1 VKKEIRILFVEDVPA
16 DVVMVNHELRKG
28 GLAFRSKRVDTKEA
42 FLYELQHY
50 PPDVILSDHG
60 LPSFDGFTA
69 LAIARDQ
76 RPEIPFIFVTSS
88 LGEQMTIEAF
98 ESGATDY
105 VLKGRLSK
113 LVPAVQRALRDAE
126 ERTKA
131 RQQETALRES
141 EERFRLLVEGVK
153 DYAIFMLDPEGRVAS
168 WNAGAEWIHGYRAEE
183 VVGRPFS
190 LFYPRAEAA
199 QRRPELALETAA
211 AEGRLE
217 EEGLRVSK
225 GNKPF
230 WANVVITASRDE
242 SGKIRGF
249 THVTRNINE
258 RIEAQVAL
266 EKSEQRYRRLVEQC
280 ADALYVIQKDGR
292 VVFANTA
299 AAKLLDADNPNQLI
313 GRTATAIFPPGS
325 WEAIL
330 ERVPTEAEE
339 TPVASFSDEKL
350 LRLDGAPVNVEISA
364 TPFIFQDQPAVQIV
378 AHDLTRRK
386 RIDDAV
392 RKSEA
397 RKGVILETALDAIL
411 SIDHRGTVREWN
423 AAAERIF
430 GYPRGAAID
439 QRLDSLIIPPSLME
453 KYREGLANY
462 LMTGVGSLLG
472 RPIELNLK
480 RADGTEFLAELAIT
494 RVPLEKPQQYT
505 VFIRDIT
512 ERKRT
517 ETALRQSEERF
528 RTLIEGVKDYA
539 IYMLDPE
546 GRVTTWNAGAERIE
560 GFQSDEIV
568 GQHFSCFFT
577 PEDVAAGKPAL
588 ALEAAVR
595 DGRIEEEGW
604 RVRKGGARY
613 LANSILTVLRDEHGG
628 VRGFSKVL
636 RDLTEQKRNEE
647 ALRKSIHLYRTIA
660 DNIPNGSVAVFDQAL
675 RYLVADGRRVLEP
688 IGLSKENLE
697 GKTLFEIFP
706 PDICAILEPLY
717 RTALA
722 GTFASTELTFRDHT
736 YLLQALPLKNGGQ
749 KIYAGL
755 VLALD
760 ITDRKRAEEQVSKL
774 NAELE
779 QRVRIRTA
787 QLEAANQELEAFSYS
802 VSHDLRSPL
811 RHIVGYVEILQDE
824 AGPNLDESG
833 AKHLQTIADS
843 ARHLSELI
851 DALLAFS
858 RMGRA
863 EMRQDQISL
872 ATLVEEARR
881 QLHRETEGRNIDWQ
895 IDPLPEV
902 QGDPLMLRQVIVNL
916 LSNALKYTRP
926 RDQARIQVGAQ
937 STPEE
942 IIVFVRDNGV
952 GFDMRYADRLFGVFQ
967 RLHRSSEFEGT
978 GIGLANVRRIIQRHG
993 GRTWAESVVSRGATF
1008 YFSLP
1013 RPIKNAHDQEPD

>member
-42 FLYELQHY
+42 FLYELQHD

-69 LAIARDQ
+69 LAIARSQ
-76 RPEIPFIFVTSS
+76 RPDIPFIFVTSS

-113 LVPAVQRALRDAE
+113 LVPAVERALRQAE
-126 ERTKA
+126 ERTKT
-131 RQQETALRES
+131 RQHETSLRES

-153 DYAIFMLDPEGRVAS
+153 DYAIFMLDPEGRVTS
-168 WNAGAEWIHGYRAEE
+168 WNVGAEWIHGYRAEE
-183 VVGRPFS
+183 VVGRSFT

-217 EEGLRVSK
+217 EEGLRVGK
-225 GNKPF
+225 GNKQF
-230 WANVVITASRDE
+230 WANVVITASRDDT
-242 SGKIRGF
+242 GKIRGF
-249 THVTRNINE
+249 THVTRNITE
-258 RIEAQVAL
+258 RMEAQAAL
-266 EKSEQRYRRLVEQC
+266 QKSEERYRRLVEQC

-299 AAKLLDADNPNQLI
+299 AAKLRGASSPNQLI
-313 GRTATAIFPPGS
+313 GLTATDLFPEPS

-330 ERVPTEAEE
+330 GRLPPEAEASAG
-339 TPVASFSDEKL
+339 ASFSDEKL
-350 LRLDGAPVNVEISA
+350 IRLDGSRVNVEISA
-364 TPFIFQDQPAVQIV
+364 TPSVFQDQPAVQIV

-430 GYPRGAAID
+430 GYPRGVAID
-439 QRLDSLIIPPSLME
+439 QRLDSLIIPPSLMQR
-453 KYREGLANY
+453 YRDGLANY

-480 RADGTEFLAELAIT
+480 RADETEFPAELAIT

-512 ERKRT
+512 DRKRT
-517 ETALRQSEERF
+517 EMALRQSEERF
-528 RTLIEGVKDYA
+528 RTLVEGVKDYA

-560 GFQSDEIV
+560 GFPSEEII

-577 PEDVAAGKPAL
+577 PEDIEAGRPAQ
-588 ALEAAVR
+588 ALEAAAR
-595 DGRIEEEGW
+595 DGRIEDEGW
-604 RVRKGGARY
+604 RLRKGGTRY
-613 LANSILTVLRDEHGG
+613 QANTVLTVLRDEQGG

-636 RDLTEQKRNEE
+636 RDLTGQKQHEE

-660 DNIPNGSVAVFDQAL
+660 DNIPNGSVAVFDQDL
-675 RYLVADGRRVLEP
+675 RYLVADGRRILEP
-688 IGLSKENLE
+688 AGFSKEALE
-697 GKTLFEIFP
+697 GKTIFEIFP
-706 PDICAILEPLY
+706 PDICALLEPLY

-722 GTFASTELTFRDHT
+722 GTCTSTELEFRDHT

-760 ITDRKRAEEQVSKL
+760 ITDRKRAEEQISRL

-824 AGPNLDESG
+824 AGPSLDENG
-833 AKHLQTIADS
+833 TRHLQTIADS
-843 ARHLSELI
+843 AKHLSELI

-858 RMGRA
+858 RMGRV
-863 EMRQDQISL
+863 EMRRDRISL
-872 ATLVEEARR
+872 ATLVDEARR
-881 QLHRETEGRNIDWQ
+881 QLHRETEGRNVTWQ

-902 QGDPLMLRQVIVNL
+902 LGDPLMLRQVIVNL
-916 LSNALKYTRP
+916 FSNALKYTRP
-926 RDQARIQVGAQ
+926 RDQAKIEVGSQ

-952 GFDMRYADRLFGVFQ
+952 GFEPRYADRLFGVFQ
-967 RLHRSSEFEGT
+967 RLHRSNEFEGT

-993 GRTWAESVVSRGATF
+993 GRTWAESVVSRGSTF
-1008 YFSLP
+1008 YFSIP
-1013 RPIKNAHDQEPD
+1013 RPIEEAHDQKPD